1 MALRLSSGLKLGIMG
16 TSTIK
21 EMLNGGV
28 LDLFTGSQPASS
40 DYIETGTKLVRISTS
55 AGTHATAGLLFGTS
69 SSTGT
74 LPKSASDWKGTVS
87 VGGIA
92 GWFRFY
98 GTGGTTGTSGTARRV
113 DGAIGVSGADLNL
126 THTSLDKDST
136 LTVNTFSLT
145 QPTE

>member
-1 MALRLSSGLKLGIMG
+1 MALRLSQGVRLGIMG

-28 LDLFTGSQPASS
+28 LDIFTGSQPASA

-55 AGTHATAGLLFGTS
+55 AGTGSTTGLLFGTA

-74 LPKSASDWKGTVS
+74 LPKSASDWKGVVTVAG
-87 VGGIA
+87 VA

-126 THTSLDKDST
+126 SHTSLTADST
-136 LTVNTFSLT
+136 LTVSTFSLI
-145 QPTE
+145 QPAE